1 MNHTYQLDDLPHA
14 YPVLAISGDIRTIAE
29 DFIVDEQLGFSPT
42 GEGEH
47 VFLQIRKKGRNTEDI
62 ARLLACHAEI
72 ARKSVS
78 YAGLKDKN
86 AVTTQF
92 FSVHLP
98 AKKDPDWQQL
108 VDPSLEFLS
117 INRHQRKLKRGALS
131 RNNFCLRIRRFT
143 GNRDSTEQRLL
154 LIKAKGAPNYFTA
167 QRFGHNANNLF
178 NANQMLLMGKRVNDR
193 FSRNIYFSA
202 ARSWLFNLVL
212 AERIRRQN
220 WNRAI
225 VGDSMMLSG
234 SRSCFSAEVIDDEI
248 INRVKTFDISPT
260 APLWGR
266 GDAMVTANAAEIE
279 SAALSDWDDWKEGL
293 EKARMKMA
301 RRAMRVSVA
310 DLSWEWF
317 ERDQLQLRFSLPPG
331 SYATAVLRELGQF
344 CEPTARQQDNLKQ
357 DDP

>member
-1 MNHTYQLDDLPHA
+1 MNHTYQLDGLPHA

-29 DFIVDEQLGFSPT
+29 DFIVDEELGYSPT

-47 VFLQIRKKGRNTEDI
+47 VLLQIRKKGRNTEDI
-62 ARLLACHAEI
+62 ARLLACHAAI

-86 AVTTQF
+86 AVTSQF

-98 AKKDPDWQQL
+98 GKKEPDWQQL
-108 VDPSLEFLS
+108 ADSSVEFIS
-117 INRHQRKLKRGALS
+117 INRHQKKLKRGALS
-131 RNNFCLRIRRFT
+131 RNNFCLRIRGFT
-143 GNRDSTEQRLL
+143 GNRDSTERRLL
-154 LIKAKGAPNYFTA
+154 LIKANGAPNYFAA
-167 QRFGHNANNLF
+167 QRFGHNANNLL
-178 NANQMLLMGKRVNDR
+178 NANQMLLTGKRVKDR

-220 WNRAI
+220 WNSAI
-225 VGDSMMLSG
+225 VGDCMMLSG
-234 SRSCFSAEVIDDEI
+234 SRSCFSAEVIDDEMI
-248 INRVKTFDISPT
+248 RRVKTFDISPT

-266 GDAMVTANAAEIE
+266 GDAMVTAKAAEIE
-279 SAALSDWDDWKEGL
+279 SAALRDWHDWTDGL
-293 EKARMKMA
+293 EKAQMKMA

-310 DLSWEWF
+310 DLSWEWY
-317 ERDQLQLRFSLPPG
+317 EQDQLQLSFSLPPG
-331 SYATAVLRELGQF
+331 SYATAVLRELGHF
-344 CEPTARQQDNLKQ
+344 SEPTARQKENLQQ